1 MLGWAGAVGVRVT
14 CTETLNFSSTWVSG
28 LPRTRARRK
37 SVRLGSAL
45 ASAAEKQILLAR
57 RGRFGRNACD
67 STRVAQ
73 PTGGTRYVQRR
84 PGSPAWTRRPER
96 AP

>member
-37 SVRLGSAL
+37 SVRLGMRARFS
-45 ASAAEKQILLAR
+45 SRTQRLLAR
-57 RGRFGRNACD
+57 RGRFGRNACG

-73 PTGGTRYVQRR
+73 PIGGTRDVQ
-84 PGSPAWTRRPER
+84 
-96 AP
+96 